1 MCGHGLKWCFELN
14 ANIRMLTLRM
24 MVFSMY
30 NVLVTWT
37 VQLRLVFDQMM
48 VLDDKLKG
56 ELYQFYTSKSGYTF
70 LGHGEFP

>member
-1 MCGHGLKWCFELN
+1 
-14 ANIRMLTLRM
+14 M
-24 MVFSMY
+24 MVFSNY

-56 ELYQFYTSKSGYTF
+56 ELYQFYASKSGCRF
-70 LGHGEFP
+70 LGLPIDS